1 MNQPLTAI
9 ASAGTE
15 AAAVADI
22 AEDNERF
29 AQEITPAHG
38 LLHVNIL
45 RDGDQLDVSSY
56 EQYLSAPSRPRG
68 SMIVTE
74 PGNFTTLLG
83 IDRHHRAMVFADET
97 RNSLTAIIDWQEWR
111 DHRIVLQLTPSDQ
124 FKRWSERSGKW
135 FSQLEFA
142 ELLEDFASDIYEPA
156 AADLI
161 EIAQDFQ
168 AARQVTFESSKRL
181 DNGAVSF
188 KFREDIDAKAGN
200 AGQLEIPEK
209 FLLRI
214 PVWRGGDYI
223 EVTALL
229 RYRIERDQLRLGFKV
244 PGLDDIRLQAFATAV
259 SDVITELDPEH
270 GHYVVFGPSPTV
282 ISPLP

>member
-9 ASAGTE
+9 TSAGTE

-22 AEDNERF
+22 AEDNKRF
-29 AQEITPAHG
+29 AQEITPAEG
-38 LLHVNIL
+38 VVQVNIL

-56 EQYLSAPSRPRG
+56 EQYLFAPSRPRG
-68 SMIVTE
+68 SMVVTE

-83 IDRHHRAMVFADET
+83 IDRHQEAMVFADET
-97 RNSLTAIIDWQEWR
+97 RNSLTAVIDWQEWR

-124 FKRWSERSGKW
+124 FKRWSERSGKF

-168 AARQVTFESSKRL
+168 AARQVTFESSRRL

-229 RYRIERDQLRLGFKV
+229 RYRIEREQLRLGFKV

-259 SDVITELDPEH
+259 SDVITGLDPEH
-270 GHYVVFGPSPTV
+270 GHYVVFGPAPTV